1 MSNQAKIKTKL
12 VAVGFA
18 PILSETKEKTTYGNP
33 IYFAA
38 AEAGGREYSIS
49 PVGEVKKVSAN
60 SQQVY
65 ACEQNGGYD
74 ITLTL
79 LAVIDDIEKNW
90 LGKTIAKNGVLEINN
105 NVELP
110 KFALILSDQSTDNI
124 GKTEILYRCSVSAR
138 PSTNGATEEDGTFEF
153 QFPEYSISATPRIN
167 DNYVKFTIPGV
178 AELGTI
184 PEPILNE

>member
-1 MSNQAKIKTKL
+1 MANNKAKIKTKL
-12 VAVGFA
+12 VAVGYA
-18 PILSETKEKTTYGNP
+18 PILSETKERTEYGAP

-74 ITLTL
+74 VTITL
-79 LAVIDDIEKNW
+79 LAIIDDIEEKW
-90 LGKTIAKNGVLEINN
+90 FGKTIAKNGVLEVND

-124 GKTEILYRCSVSAR
+124 GKTEILYRCNVSAR
-138 PSTNGATEEDGTFEF
+138 PSLNGATEEDGTFEF

-178 AELGTI
+178 AELSTI
-184 PEPILNE
+184 PEPIFS

>member
-12 VAVGFA
+12 VAVGYA

-79 LAVIDDIEKNW
+79 LAVIDDIEKTG
-90 LGKTIAKNGVLEINN
+90 LAKLLLKTVFLKSTTM
-105 NVELP
+105 
-110 KFALILSDQSTDNI
+110 LS
-124 GKTEILYRCSVSAR
+124 YR
-138 PSTNGATEEDGTFEF
+138 NLLLF
-153 QFPEYSISATPRIN
+153 
-167 DNYVKFTIPGV
+167 
-178 AELGTI
+178 
-184 PEPILNE
+184 

>member
-12 VAVGFA
+12 VAVGYA

-49 PVGEVKKVSAN
+49 PV
-60 SQQVY
+60 
-65 ACEQNGGYD
+65 
-74 ITLTL
+74 
-79 LAVIDDIEKNW
+79 IDDIQKNW
-90 LGKTIAKNGVLEINN
+90 LCKTIAKNGVLEINN

-178 AELGTI
+178 AELSTI